1 MPALAPLSRPIV
13 EIIRRRVSCRNFLPA
28 GLTADARDRLLAH
41 LRQLPEPPFAPACR
55 FTLVEASPEAAG
67 LKKLGTYGNIQGAT
81 HFLAGAVAQGTR
93 DLENY
98 GFLLEAIVLWA
109 TDQGLATCWLGGT
122 FSHGAFA
129 RAVGLLAGER
139 LPAVSPV
146 GTAAP
151 DRSLRERVVRW
162 QAGSE
167 HRKPWSELF
176 FHDSPGNP
184 ATEASAGEYATVLEM
199 VRLAPSASNRQPWR
213 ILKEYNRPV
222 FHVYLQRNPV
232 YTAAAKTLAPAGD
245 IQRLDIGI
253 ALCHFEWAAREA
265 KLKGQWQ
272 VLSAPPAYPK
282 TEYVVSWNGLTPRP

>member
-1 MPALAPLSRPIV
+1 MTVLSPLSRPIV
-13 EIIRRRVSCRNFLPA
+13 EIIRRRVSCRNYVPG
-28 GLTADARDRLLAH
+28 GLALDSLARLQEH
-41 LRQLPEPPFAPACR
+41 LRQLPAPPFAPACR
-55 FTLVEASPEAAG
+55 FAVVETEDVGP
-67 LKKLGTYGNIQGAT
+67 KKLGTYGNVAGAT
-81 HFLAGAVAQGTR
+81 RFVAGAVEQGTR

-98 GFLLEAIVLWA
+98 GYLLEEIILWA
-109 TDQGLATCWLGGT
+109 TDQGLGTCWLGGT
-122 FSHGAFA
+122 FAQGAFA
-129 RAVGLLAGER
+129 RAVGLKPGER
-139 LPAVSPV
+139 LPAVTPV
-146 GTAAP
+146 GTAAA
-151 DRSLRERVVRW
+151 DRSLRERMVRW

-184 ATEASAGEYATVLEM
+184 ATEASAGDYATVLEM
-199 VRLAPSASNRQPWR
+199 VRLAPSASNHQPWR

-232 YTAAAKTLAPAGD
+232 YTAAAKTFAPAGD

-265 KLKGQWQ
+265 KLKGQWT
-272 VLSAPPAYPK
+272 VLAAPPKYPK